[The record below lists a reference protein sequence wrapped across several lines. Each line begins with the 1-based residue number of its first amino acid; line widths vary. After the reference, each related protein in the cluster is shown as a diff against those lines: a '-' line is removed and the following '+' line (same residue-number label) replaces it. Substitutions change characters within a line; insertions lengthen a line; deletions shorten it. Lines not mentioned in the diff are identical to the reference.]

1 VSKAFLKKLLNE
13 TLDVLDDKT
22 FRTVVSDYKKHEFAV
37 SSINIRSEL
46 KKQLSFTFAP
56 KGKSNKGKEK
66 YPEYSQAD
74 KKMINDIIVKEA
86 SIISKKAYEGAKLD
100 ASNFVSDSGSYIT
113 INGTPTNFVIVSMIS
128 LADTRN
134 IQIWGGKKEIPE
146 SVFQRMRQYFK
157 QEVAS
162 STKKILEALGVAD
175 KKRLNQKLLDLGHM
189 DETAVAAQQVSI
201 ASLFFE
207 ENYEDVKSKGIS
219 AADLRSI
226 GIKISMIKAS
236 KTNIDSVR
244 VILESSSKNRSA
256 GTTAESVK
264 AKAAF
269 RKQLK
274 NAIIELEKQD
284 GKYTGASGS
293 DSRMTITKKRVVH
306 SFNKALKLS
315 NPSLKIKKSGV
326 LSKKIEQTKNAKA
339 TKEYNPRVTKGR
351 VESGIGSIA
360 IQKGAEKKLKG
371 KGGRDSSANSTVS
384 LMALINN
391 ALPEAL
397 KKNMINPGLV
407 NRSGKFAESVL
418 VTDITETAQGFPSIG
433 YTYQKN
439 PYQIF
444 EQGAGKA
451 PWSTAQRDPRKLVDK
466 TIREIA
472 IGLVT
477 GRLYTRR
484 V

>member
-1 VSKAFLKKLLNE
+1 
-13 TLDVLDDKT
+13 
-22 FRTVVSDYKKHEFAV
+22 
-37 SSINIRSEL
+37 
-46 KKQLSFTFAP
+46 
-56 KGKSNKGKEK
+56 
-66 YPEYSQAD
+66 
-74 KKMINDIIVKEA
+74 
-86 SIISKKAYEGAKLD
+86 
-100 ASNFVSDSGSYIT
+100 
-113 INGTPTNFVIVSMIS
+113 
-128 LADTRN
+128 
-134 IQIWGGKKEIPE
+134 
-146 SVFQRMRQYFK
+146 
-157 QEVAS
+157 
-162 STKKILEALGVAD
+162 
-175 KKRLNQKLLDLGHM
+175 
-189 DETAVAAQQVSI
+189 
-201 ASLFFE
+201 
-207 ENYEDVKSKGIS
+207 
-219 AADLRSI
+219 
-226 GIKISMIKAS
+226 
-236 KTNIDSVR
+236 
-244 VILESSSKNRSA
+244 
-256 GTTAESVK
+256 
-264 AKAAF
+264 
-269 RKQLK
+269 
-274 NAIIELEKQD
+274 
-284 GKYTGASGS
+284 
-293 DSRMTITKKRVVH
+293 MTITKKRVVH
-306 SFNKALKLS
+306 SLNKALKLS